1 MGIDSD
7 AKEFVIAEMQKPMDA
22 DALVHAAVGRS
33 RLGARLYAVLLL
45 AIEVDTPAEREYLR
59 SLGEPV
65 GLNPATI
72 VLDENIGEIARL
84 RAQCRILEFRPPF
97 GYFFTMSKGCR
108 INEEDL

>member
-1 MGIDSD
+1 MGIGSD

-22 DALVHAAVGRS
+22 DALVHAAVGRP
-33 RLGARLYAVLLL
+33 RLDARLYAASLL

-84 RAQCRILEFRPPF
+84 RTQRRILKYGIPLSVIFSRW
-97 GYFFTMSKGCR
+97 GIGVT
-108 INEEDL
+108 